1 MSEAQSNRAQEI
13 LNHRENELLEAKR
26 KFEQAQTAVDVD
38 VAKKELDDAQKAL
51 DNQARSDLL

>member
-26 KFEQAQTAVDVD
+26 KYEQLQKALDE
-38 VAKKELDDAQKAL
+38 AKNELDAAQKAF

>member
-26 KFEQAQTAVDVD
+26 KYEQLQTALDE
-38 VAKKELDDAQKAL
+38 AKNELDAAQKAF

>member
-26 KFEQAQTAVDVD
+26 KYEQLQTALDE
-38 VAKKELDDAQKAL
+38 AKNELDAAQKAF
-51 DNQARSDLL
+51 DNQARSNLL

>member
-26 KFEQAQTAVDVD
+26 KYEQDQTALDEV
-38 VAKKELDDAQKAL
+38 KNELDAAQKAF